1 MYKEDLM
8 AERTVT
14 VNNGSSNLWW
24 LGVIAGIVTMLFGIA
39 ALFWPGLSLVV
50 FVYLFSAYVLL
61 WGIVAIVKGFVG
73 MTAGEKLWWL
83 SLLFGFF
90 TIGVGVYLVRHP
102 LVSFGTLILLT
113 GFTFIIRGV
122 IDIVGAIF
130 GDVTSAGGKTLA
142 IIAGVL
148 GVLAGI
154 LLLMQPVSAG
164 VAFVWI
170 IGLYS
175 LLFGP
180 LLIALAMDSR
190 DKV

>member
-1 MYKEDLM
+1 M
-8 AERTVT
+8 AEKTVT
-14 VNNGSSNLWW
+14 TTNNPNNLWW
-24 LGVIAGIVTMLFGIA
+24 LGVVGGILTMLFGIA
-39 ALFWPGLSLVV
+39 ALFWPELTLVT
-50 FVYLFSAYVLL
+50 FVYLFSAYVLV
-61 WGIVAIVKGFVG
+61 WGIAAVVQGFVG
-73 MTAGEKLWWL
+73 MTSGEKLWWL

-90 TIGVGVYLVRHP
+90 AIGVGVYLVRHP
-102 LVSFGTLILLT
+102 LVSFGTLILLA

-122 IDIVGAIF
+122 VDVVAGIF
-130 GDVTSAGGKTLA
+130 GDAQSSTGKVLA

-148 GVLAGI
+148 GVLAGV
-154 LLLMQPVSAG
+154 LLLTQPVSAG

-190 DKV
+190 DNV

>member
-73 MTAGEKLWWL
+73 MTAGETMVAITLIRVLYDWCRC
-83 SLLFGFF
+83 
-90 TIGVGVYLVRHP
+90 V
-102 LVSFGTLILLT
+102 FGTSPT
-113 GFTFIIRGV
+113 C
-122 IDIVGAIF
+122 IVWHINSTNRIHLHYPWS
-130 GDVTSAGGKTLA
+130 D
-142 IIAGVL
+142 
-148 GVLAGI
+148 
-154 LLLMQPVSAG
+154 
-164 VAFVWI
+164 
-170 IGLYS
+170 
-175 LLFGP
+175 
-180 LLIALAMDSR
+180 
-190 DKV
+190 